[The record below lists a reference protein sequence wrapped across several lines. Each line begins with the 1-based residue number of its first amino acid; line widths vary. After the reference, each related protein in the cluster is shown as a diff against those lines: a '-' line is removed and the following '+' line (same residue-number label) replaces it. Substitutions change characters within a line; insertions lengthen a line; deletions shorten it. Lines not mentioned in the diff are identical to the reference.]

1 MGIKLRLIIVNFLQ
15 FFIWGSWLLTIGAYW
30 FEFKHWPADNFGQI
44 FSTMGIAALVMPTLT
59 GYLADR
65 FISAQKLYGILH
77 ILGGIGLFFVPEAHE
92 PSQLFWIILATMFCY
107 MPTIPLSNTVGY
119 HILKTNKFDVVKTYP
134 SIRVWGTIGFIVA
147 LWTVSLNHIEQ
158 SHLQFYLGGS
168 VALLLGIISFTLP
181 NCPPLG
187 KRQKDAPTDLSSLSM
202 LWKNPQFALFFIFSM
217 LLGAAL
223 QLTNAYG
230 DPFISS
236 FANIPEYS
244 NSLAVKY
251 PAMIMSISQISET
264 LFILAIPYFM
274 KRFSIKQVMLI
285 SMVAWV
291 LRFGLFSVGDP
302 GNGLWMIVLSC
313 IVYGMAFDFFNVS
326 GSLFI
331 EQQIDAKAR
340 SRAQGLFTMM
350 VNGVG
355 AIFGSLG
362 SGYLIEHYF
371 TTRGV
376 DGSELRHWPEIWSAF
391 TVYALIV
398 TVLFAFFFKSPK
410 NQNNL
415 QTEE

>member
-1 MGIKLRLIIVNFLQ
+1 MGIKFRLIIVNFLQ
-15 FFIWGSWLLTIGAYW
+15 FFIWGSWLLTISVYW
-30 FEFKHWPADNFGQI
+30 FENKQWSAANFGQI
-44 FSTMGIAALVMPTLT
+44 FSTMGIAALIMPTFT

-77 ILGGIGLFFVPEAHE
+77 ILGGIGLLFVPQAQE
-92 PSQLFWIILATMFCY
+92 PMQLFWIILATMFCY

-119 HILKTNKFDVVKTYP
+119 HILKTNNFDVVKTYP
-134 SIRVWGTIGFIVA
+134 NIRVWGTIGFIVA
-147 LWTVSLNHIEQ
+147 LWTVSLNHIEN

-187 KRQKDAPTDLSSLSM
+187 KKEKDAPSDLSALHE

-230 DPFISS
+230 DTFISS
-236 FANIPEYS
+236 FSSIPEYS
-244 NSLAVKY
+244 QSLAVKY

-264 LFILAIPYFM
+264 LFILAIPFFM
-274 KRFSIKQVMLI
+274 RRFTIKQVMLI

-291 LRFGLFSVGDP
+291 LRFGLLSLGNPGD
-302 GNGLWMIVLSC
+302 GLWMIILSC

-331 EQQIDAKAR
+331 EQNIDAKVR

-355 AIFGSLG
+355 AIFGSLV
-362 SGYLIEHYF
+362 SGYLIEHFF
-371 TTRGV
+371 TSQDANGNAM
-376 DGSELRHWPEIWSAF
+376 RHWPEIWSVF
-391 TVYALIV
+391 TIYALIV
-398 TVLFAFFFKSPK
+398 TILFAIFFRSP
-410 NQNNL
+410 
-415 QTEE
+415 QTQK

>member
-1 MGIKLRLIIVNFLQ
+1 MGIKFRLIIVNFLQ
-15 FFIWGSWLLTIGAYW
+15 FFIWGSWLLTISVYW
-30 FEFKHWPADNFGQI
+30 FENKQWSAANFGQI
-44 FSTMGIAALVMPTLT
+44 FSTMGIAALIMPTFT

-77 ILGGIGLFFVPEAHE
+77 ILGGIGLLFVPQAQE
-92 PSQLFWIILATMFCY
+92 PMQLFWIILATMFCY

-119 HILKTNKFDVVKTYP
+119 HILKTNNFDVVKTYP
-134 SIRVWGTIGFIVA
+134 NIRVWGTIGFIVA
-147 LWTVSLNHIEQ
+147 LWTVSLNHIEN

-187 KRQKDAPTDLSSLSM
+187 KKEKDAPSDLSALHE

-230 DPFISS
+230 DTFISS
-236 FANIPEYS
+236 FSSIPEYS
-244 NSLAVKY
+244 QSLAVKY

-264 LFILAIPYFM
+264 LFILAIPFFM
-274 KRFSIKQVMLI
+274 RRFTIKQVMLI

-291 LRFGLFSVGDP
+291 LRFGLFSLGNPGD
-302 GNGLWMIVLSC
+302 GLWMIILSC

-331 EQQIDAKAR
+331 EQNIDAKVR

-355 AIFGSLG
+355 AIFGSLV
-362 SGYLIEHYF
+362 SGYLIEHFF
-371 TTRGV
+371 TSQDANGNAM
-376 DGSELRHWPEIWSAF
+376 RHWPEIWSVF
-391 TVYALIV
+391 TIYALIV
-398 TVLFAFFFKSPK
+398 TILFAIFFRSP
-410 NQNNL
+410 
-415 QTEE
+415 QTQK

>member
-1 MGIKLRLIIVNFLQ
+1 
-15 FFIWGSWLLTIGAYW
+15 
-30 FEFKHWPADNFGQI
+30 
-44 FSTMGIAALVMPTLT
+44 MGIAALIMPTFT

-77 ILGGIGLFFVPEAHE
+77 ILGGIGLLFVPQAQD
-92 PSQLFWIILATMFCY
+92 PMQLFWIILATMFCY

-119 HILKTNKFDVVKTYP
+119 HILKTNNFDVVKTYP
-134 SIRVWGTIGFIVA
+134 NIRVWGTIGFIVA
-147 LWTVSLNHIEQ
+147 LWTVSLNHIEN

-187 KRQKDAPTDLSSLSM
+187 KKEKDAPSDLSALHE

-230 DPFISS
+230 DTFISS
-236 FANIPEYS
+236 FSSIPEYS
-244 NSLAVKY
+244 QSLAVKY

-264 LFILAIPYFM
+264 LFILAIPFFM
-274 KRFSIKQVMLI
+274 RRFTIKQVMLI

-291 LRFGLFSVGDP
+291 LRFGLFSLGNPGD
-302 GNGLWMIVLSC
+302 GLWMIILSC

-331 EQQIDAKAR
+331 EQNIDAKVR

-355 AIFGSLG
+355 AIFGSLV
-362 SGYLIEHYF
+362 SGYLIEHFF
-371 TTRGV
+371 TSQDANGNA
-376 DGSELRHWPEIWSAF
+376 LRHWPEIWSVF
-391 TVYALIV
+391 TIYALIV
-398 TVLFAFFFKSPK
+398 TILFAIFFRSP
-410 NQNNL
+410 
-415 QTEE
+415 QTQK

>member
-15 FFIWGSWLLTIGAYW
+15 FFIWGSWLLTISVYW
-30 FEFKHWPADNFGQI
+30 FGNKQWSAADFGQI
-44 FSTMGIAALVMPTLT
+44 FSTMGIAALIMPTFT

-65 FISAQKLYGILH
+65 FISAQKLYGVLH
-77 ILGGIGLFFVPEAHE
+77 ILGGIGLLFVPQAQE
-92 PSQLFWIILATMFCY
+92 PMQLFWIILATMFCY

-119 HILKTNKFDVVKTYP
+119 HILKTNNFDVVKTYP
-134 SIRVWGTIGFIVA
+134 NIRVWGTIGFIVA
-147 LWTVSLNHIEQ
+147 LWTVSLNHIEN

-187 KRQKDAPTDLSSLSM
+187 KKEKDAPSDLSALHE

-230 DPFISS
+230 DTFISS
-236 FANIPEYS
+236 FSSIPEYS
-244 NSLAVKY
+244 QSLAVQY

-264 LFILAIPYFM
+264 LFILAIPFFM
-274 KRFSIKQVMLI
+274 RRFTIKQVMLI

-291 LRFGLFSVGDP
+291 LRFGLFSMGNPGD
-302 GNGLWMIVLSC
+302 GLWMIVLSC

-331 EQQIDAKAR
+331 EQNIDAKVR

-355 AIFGSLG
+355 AIFGSLV
-362 SGYLIEHYF
+362 SGYLIEHFF
-371 TTRGV
+371 TSQDANGNAM
-376 DGSELRHWPEIWSAF
+376 RHWPEIWSVF
-391 TVYALIV
+391 TIYALVV
-398 TVLFAFFFKSPK
+398 TILFAIFFRSP
-410 NQNNL
+410 
-415 QTEE
+415 QTQK

>member
-1 MGIKLRLIIVNFLQ
+1 MGVKLRLIIVNFLQ

-30 FEFKHWPADNFGQI
+30 FENKQWPAADFGQI
-44 FSTMGIAALVMPTLT
+44 FSTMGIAALIMPTFT

-65 FISAQKLYGILH
+65 FVSAQKLYGSLH
-77 ILGGIGLFFVPEAHE
+77 ILGGIGLLFVPQAQE
-92 PSQLFWIILATMFCY
+92 PMQLFWIILATMFCY

-119 HILKTNKFDVVKTYP
+119 HILKTNNFDVVKTYP

-158 SHLQFYLGGS
+158 SHLQFYLGGG
-168 VALLLGIISFTLP
+168 VAILLGIISFSLP

-187 KRQKDAPTDLSSLSM
+187 KKAKDAPSDISAFSEF
-202 LWKNPQFALFFIFSM
+202 WKNPQFSLFFVFSM

-236 FANIPEYS
+236 FAKIPEFS

-274 KRFSIKQVMLI
+274 KRFTIKQVMLI

-291 LRFGLFSVGDP
+291 LRFGLFSIGDP
-302 GNGLWMIVLSC
+302 GDGLWMIILSC

-331 EQQIDAKAR
+331 EQNIDAKAR
-340 SRAQGLFTMM
+340 SRAQGMFTMM

-355 AIFGSLG
+355 AILGSLG
-362 SGYLIEHYF
+362 SGYLIQHFY
-371 TTRGV
+371 TRINP
-376 DGSELRHWPEIWSAF
+376 DGSEYRLWPEIWTAF

-398 TVLFAFFFKSPK
+398 TILFALFFRSPK
-410 NQNNL
+410 SQP
-415 QTEE
+415 QS

>member
-1 MGIKLRLIIVNFLQ
+1 
-15 FFIWGSWLLTIGAYW
+15 
-30 FEFKHWPADNFGQI
+30 
-44 FSTMGIAALVMPTLT
+44 MGIAALIMPTFT

-77 ILGGIGLFFVPEAHE
+77 ILGGIGLLFVPQAQE
-92 PSQLFWIILATMFCY
+92 PMHLFWIILATMFCY

-119 HILKTNKFDVVKTYP
+119 HILKTNNFDVVKTYP
-134 SIRVWGTIGFIVA
+134 NIRVWGTIGFIVA
-147 LWTVSLNHIEQ
+147 LWTVSLNHIEN

-187 KRQKDAPTDLSSLSM
+187 KKEKDAPSDLSALHE

-230 DPFISS
+230 DTFISS
-236 FANIPEYS
+236 FSSIPEYS
-244 NSLAVKY
+244 QSLAVKY

-264 LFILAIPYFM
+264 LFILAIPFFM
-274 KRFSIKQVMLI
+274 RRFTIKQVMLI

-291 LRFGLFSVGDP
+291 LRFGLFSLGNPGD
-302 GNGLWMIVLSC
+302 GLWMIILSC

-331 EQQIDAKAR
+331 EQNIDAKVR

-355 AIFGSLG
+355 AIFGSLV
-362 SGYLIEHYF
+362 SGYLIEHFF
-371 TTRGV
+371 TSQDANGNA
-376 DGSELRHWPEIWSAF
+376 LRHWPEIWSVF
-391 TVYALIV
+391 TIYALIV
-398 TVLFAFFFKSPK
+398 TILFAIFFRSP
-410 NQNNL
+410 
-415 QTEE
+415 QTQK

>member
-15 FFIWGSWLLTIGAYW
+15 FFIWGSWLLTISVYW
-30 FEFKHWPADNFGQI
+30 FGNKQWSAANFGQI
-44 FSTMGIAALVMPTLT
+44 FSTMGIAALIMPTFT

-77 ILGGIGLFFVPEAHE
+77 ILGGIGLLFVPEAQE
-92 PSQLFWIILATMFCY
+92 PMQLFWIILATMFCY

-119 HILKTNKFDVVKTYP
+119 HILKTNNFDVVKTYP
-134 SIRVWGTIGFIVA
+134 NIRVWGTIGFIVA
-147 LWTVSLNHIEQ
+147 LWTVSLNHIEN

-187 KRQKDAPTDLSSLSM
+187 KKEKDAPSDLSALHE

-230 DPFISS
+230 DTFISS
-236 FANIPEYS
+236 FSSIPEYS
-244 NSLAVKY
+244 QSLAVQY

-264 LFILAIPYFM
+264 LFILAIPFFM
-274 KRFSIKQVMLI
+274 RRFTIKQVMLI

-291 LRFGLFSVGDP
+291 LRFGLFSMGNPGD
-302 GNGLWMIVLSC
+302 GLWMIVLSC

-331 EQQIDAKAR
+331 EQNIDAKVR

-355 AIFGSLG
+355 AIFGSLV
-362 SGYLIEHYF
+362 SGYLIEHFF
-371 TTRGV
+371 TSQDANGNAV
-376 DGSELRHWPEIWSAF
+376 RHWPEIWTVF
-391 TVYALIV
+391 TIYALIV
-398 TVLFAFFFKSPK
+398 TILFAIFFRSP
-410 NQNNL
+410 
-415 QTEE
+415 QTQK

>member
-1 MGIKLRLIIVNFLQ
+1 
-15 FFIWGSWLLTIGAYW
+15 
-30 FEFKHWPADNFGQI
+30 
-44 FSTMGIAALVMPTLT
+44 
-59 GYLADR
+59 
-65 FISAQKLYGILH
+65 
-77 ILGGIGLFFVPEAHE
+77 
-92 PSQLFWIILATMFCY
+92 
-107 MPTIPLSNTVGY
+107 
-119 HILKTNKFDVVKTYP
+119 
-134 SIRVWGTIGFIVA
+134 
-147 LWTVSLNHIEQ
+147 
-158 SHLQFYLGGS
+158 
-168 VALLLGIISFTLP
+168 
-181 NCPPLG
+181 
-187 KRQKDAPTDLSSLSM
+187 
-202 LWKNPQFALFFIFSM
+202 M

-236 FANIPEYS
+236 FASIPEYS

-291 LRFGLFSVGDP
+291 LRFGLFSIGDP

-371 TTRGV
+371 TTRNI

-398 TVLFAFFFKSPK
+398 TVLFALFFKSPK
-410 NQNNL
+410 NQNRV
-415 QTEE
+415 QTAI

>member
-1 MGIKLRLIIVNFLQ
+1 MGIKIRLIIVNFLQ

-30 FEFKHWPADNFGQI
+30 FENKHWPAQDFGLI
-44 FSTMGIAALVMPTLT
+44 FSTMGIAALIMPTLS

-65 FISAQKLYGILH
+65 FISAEKLYGLLH
-77 ILGGIGLFFVPEAHE
+77 ILGGIGLWFVPNAQE
-92 PSQLFWIILATMFCY
+92 PMQLFWIILATMLCY

-119 HILKTNKFDVVKTYP
+119 HILKINNLDIVKNYP
-134 SIRVWGTIGFIVA
+134 PIRVWGTIGFIAA
-147 LWTVSLNHIEQ
+147 LWTVSLNHLEQ
-158 SHLQFYLGGS
+158 SSSQFYLAGS
-168 VALLLGIISFTLP
+168 VAMLLGVISFTLP

-187 KRQKDAPTDLSSLSM
+187 KKSDPSDNDNSLWI
-202 LWKNPQFALFFIFSM
+202 LLRNPQYVLFFVFSM

-236 FANIPEYS
+236 FAKIPEYS
-244 NSLAVKY
+244 NTLAVKY

-291 LRFGLFSVGDP
+291 LRFGLFSIGDP
-302 GNGLWMIVLSC
+302 GSGLWMIVLSC

-331 EQQIDAKAR
+331 EQQVDAGAR
-340 SRAQGLFTMM
+340 SRAQGIFTMM

-355 AIFGSLG
+355 AILGSLG
-362 SGYLIEHYF
+362 SGWLIEHYY
-371 TTRGV
+371 TEYLA
-376 DGSELRHWPEIWSAF
+376 DGSQKLEWSGIWTAF
-391 TVYALIV
+391 TLYALIV
-398 TVLFAFFFKSPK
+398 TVLFAVFFKSPK
-410 NQNNL
+410 TNAQ
-415 QTEE
+415 

>member
-15 FFIWGSWLLTIGAYW
+15 FFIWGSWLLTISVYW
-30 FEFKHWPADNFGQI
+30 FGNKQWSAANFGQI
-44 FSTMGIAALVMPTLT
+44 FSTMGIAALIMPTFT

-77 ILGGIGLFFVPEAHE
+77 ILGGIGLLFVPQAQE
-92 PSQLFWIILATMFCY
+92 PMQLFWIILATMFCY

-119 HILKTNKFDVVKTYP
+119 HILKTNNFDVVKTYP
-134 SIRVWGTIGFIVA
+134 NIRVWGTIGFIVA
-147 LWTVSLNHIEQ
+147 LWTVSLNHIEN

-187 KRQKDAPTDLSSLSM
+187 KKEKDAPSDLSALHE

-230 DPFISS
+230 DTFISS
-236 FANIPEYS
+236 FSSIPEYS
-244 NSLAVKY
+244 QSLAVQY

-264 LFILAIPYFM
+264 LFILAIPFFM
-274 KRFSIKQVMLI
+274 RRFTIKQVMLI

-291 LRFGLFSVGDP
+291 LRFGLFSMGNPGD
-302 GNGLWMIVLSC
+302 GLWMIVLSC

-331 EQQIDAKAR
+331 EQNIDAKVR

-355 AIFGSLG
+355 AIFGSLV
-362 SGYLIEHYF
+362 SGYLIEHFF
-371 TTRGV
+371 TSQDANGNAM
-376 DGSELRHWPEIWSAF
+376 RHWPEIWTVF
-391 TVYALIV
+391 TIYALIV
-398 TVLFAFFFKSPK
+398 TILFAIFFRSP
-410 NQNNL
+410 
-415 QTEE
+415 QTQK

>member
-15 FFIWGSWLLTIGAYW
+15 FFIWGSWLLTISVYW
-30 FEFKHWPADNFGQI
+30 FGNKQWSAADFGQI
-44 FSTMGIAALVMPTLT
+44 FSTMGIAALIMPTFT

-77 ILGGIGLFFVPEAHE
+77 ILGGIGLLFVPQAQE
-92 PSQLFWIILATMFCY
+92 PMQLFWIILATMFCY

-119 HILKTNKFDVVKTYP
+119 HILKTNNFDVVKTYP
-134 SIRVWGTIGFIVA
+134 NIRVWGTIGFIVA
-147 LWTVSLNHIEQ
+147 LWTVSLNHIEN

-187 KRQKDAPTDLSSLSM
+187 KKEKDAPSDLSALHE

-230 DPFISS
+230 DTFISS
-236 FANIPEYS
+236 FSSIPEYS
-244 NSLAVKY
+244 QSLAVQY

-264 LFILAIPYFM
+264 LFILAIPFFM
-274 KRFSIKQVMLI
+274 RRFTIKQVMLI

-291 LRFGLFSVGDP
+291 LRFGLFSMGNPGD
-302 GNGLWMIVLSC
+302 GVWMIVLSC

-331 EQQIDAKAR
+331 EQNIDAKVR
-340 SRAQGLFTMM
+340 SRVQGLFTMM

-355 AIFGSLG
+355 AIFGSLV
-362 SGYLIEHYF
+362 SGYLIEHFF
-371 TTRGV
+371 TSQDANGNAM
-376 DGSELRHWPEIWSAF
+376 RHWPEIWSVF
-391 TVYALIV
+391 TIYALVV
-398 TVLFAFFFKSPK
+398 TILFAIFFRSP
-410 NQNNL
+410 
-415 QTEE
+415 QTQK

>member
-1 MGIKLRLIIVNFLQ
+1 MGIKFRLIIVNFLQ
-15 FFIWGSWLLTIGAYW
+15 FFIWGSWLLTISVYW
-30 FEFKHWPADNFGQI
+30 FENKQWSAANFGQI
-44 FSTMGIAALVMPTLT
+44 FSTMGIAALIMPTFT

-77 ILGGIGLFFVPEAHE
+77 ILGGIGLLFVPQAQD
-92 PSQLFWIILATMFCY
+92 PMQLFWIILATMFCY

-119 HILKTNKFDVVKTYP
+119 HILKTNNFDVVKTYP
-134 SIRVWGTIGFIVA
+134 NIRVWGTIGFIVA
-147 LWTVSLNHIEQ
+147 LWTVSLNHIEN

-187 KRQKDAPTDLSSLSM
+187 KKEKDAPSDLSALHE

-230 DPFISS
+230 DTFISS
-236 FANIPEYS
+236 FSSIPEYS
-244 NSLAVKY
+244 QSLAVKY

-264 LFILAIPYFM
+264 LFILAIPFFM
-274 KRFSIKQVMLI
+274 RRFTIKQVMLI

-291 LRFGLFSVGDP
+291 LRFGLFSLGNPGD
-302 GNGLWMIVLSC
+302 GLWMIILSC

-331 EQQIDAKAR
+331 EQNIDAKVR

-355 AIFGSLG
+355 AIFGSLV
-362 SGYLIEHYF
+362 SGYLIEHFF
-371 TTRGV
+371 TSQDANGNA
-376 DGSELRHWPEIWSAF
+376 LRHWPEIWSVF
-391 TVYALIV
+391 TIYALIV
-398 TVLFAFFFKSPK
+398 TILFAIFFRSP
-410 NQNNL
+410 
-415 QTEE
+415 QTQK

>member
-1 MGIKLRLIIVNFLQ
+1 MGIKFRLIIVNFLQ
-15 FFIWGSWLLTIGAYW
+15 FFIWGSWLLTISVYW
-30 FEFKHWPADNFGQI
+30 FENKQWSAANFGQI
-44 FSTMGIAALVMPTLT
+44 FSTMGIAALIMPTFT

-77 ILGGIGLFFVPEAHE
+77 ILGGIGLLFVPQAQE
-92 PSQLFWIILATMFCY
+92 PMQLFWIILATMFCY

-119 HILKTNKFDVVKTYP
+119 HILKTNNFDVVKTYP
-134 SIRVWGTIGFIVA
+134 NIRVWGTIGFIVA
-147 LWTVSLNHIEQ
+147 LWTVSLNHIEN

-187 KRQKDAPTDLSSLSM
+187 KKEKDAPSDLSALHE

-230 DPFISS
+230 DTFISS
-236 FANIPEYS
+236 FSSIPEYS
-244 NSLAVKY
+244 QSLAVKY

-264 LFILAIPYFM
+264 LFILAIPFFM
-274 KRFSIKQVMLI
+274 RRFTIKQVMLI

-291 LRFGLFSVGDP
+291 LRFGLFSLGNPGD
-302 GNGLWMIVLSC
+302 GLWMIILSC

-331 EQQIDAKAR
+331 EQNIDAKVR

-355 AIFGSLG
+355 AIFGSLV
-362 SGYLIEHYF
+362 SGYLIEHFF
-371 TTRGV
+371 TSQDANGNAM
-376 DGSELRHWPEIWSAF
+376 RHWPEIWSVF
-391 TVYALIV
+391 TIYALVV
-398 TVLFAFFFKSPK
+398 TILFAIFFRSP
-410 NQNNL
+410 
-415 QTEE
+415 QTQK